1 MKFGPVQVEDA
12 AGAVL
17 AHTARLGGHVLTKG
31 MVLDAAAQAVLHRAG
46 WREVVVARLDADDVA
61 EDEAAIR
68 FAASLARPG
77 LSSLPAGTGRVNLA
91 AVTAGLFR
99 ADAVQVDALNALDEG
114 LTLGTL
120 PDATPVTAGELV
132 ATIKVI
138 PFAVPGA
145 AVAAAERLAR
155 AAPAVR
161 LAPFRSLRVGL
172 VLSATPGLK
181 ESVIEGTIRVTGR
194 RVAALG
200 GQLLPPLRCPHTAQ
214 AVAAAFAALLA
225 DRAQLLLFAGASAVV
240 DRADVGPAAIV
251 ACGGTLEHLGMP
263 VDPGNLIC
271 LGQVGQV
278 PAVVLP
284 GCARSPKL
292 NGIDLVLRRIFAGE
306 PAGRAAV
313 TAMGVGGLLKDTP
326 GRPAPR
332 SPQAGTRR
340 VAAIVLA
347 AGSSTRMSPR
357 NKLLVEDDRGMAMAA
372 RVAAA
377 CCASRADEV
386 LVVTGHQ
393 ATAVEE
399 AVRRAAPAARFV
411 HATDYAQGLSAS
423 LRAGLCALGTDVTA
437 ALICL
442 GDMPLVS
449 AEEMD
454 RVIAAWCPEEERLI
468 VVPTHRGKR
477 GNPVLW
483 DRRFFAEMTALQ
495 GDTGAR
501 GLFRLHADLV
511 SEVELAGEAVLV
523 DFDTPESLNRAGTS

>member
-1 MKFGPVQVEDA
+1 MKFGPVPVDQAE
-12 AGAVL
+12 GAVL
-17 AHTARLGGHVLTKG
+17 AHTARLGGRVLAKG
-31 MVLDAAAQAVLHRAG
+31 LVLDAAAQAALHRAG
-46 WREVVVARLDADDVA
+46 WREVVVARLEPDDVG

-77 LSSLPAGTGRVNLA
+77 LSCVPAGTGRVNLA
-91 AVTAGLFR
+91 ARSAGLFR
-99 ADAVQVDALNALDEG
+99 ADAARVDALNALDEG

-120 PDATPVTAGELV
+120 PDATPVAAGELV

-138 PFAVPGA
+138 PFAVSGA
-145 AVAAAERLAR
+145 AVAAAERLAH

-161 LAPFRSLRVGL
+161 LAPFRPLRAGL
-172 VLSATPGLK
+172 VLSTLPGLK
-181 ESVIEGTIRVTGR
+181 DSVIDGTIRVTGL

-200 GQLLPPLRCPHTAQ
+200 GQLLPPLRCDHATRP
-214 AVAAAFAALLA
+214 VADAFAALLA
-225 DRAQLLLFAGASAVV
+225 DGAQLLLFAGASAVV

-251 ACGGTLEHLGMP
+251 AAGGTLEHLGMP

-271 LGQVGQV
+271 LGQVGSA

-332 SPQAGTRR
+332 SLQTKRPPRI
-340 VAAIVLA
+340 AALVLA
-347 AGSSTRMSPR
+347 AGASTRMAPR
-357 NKLLVEDDRGMAMAA
+357 NKLLVEDSAGLAMAA

-377 CCASRADEV
+377 CAASRADEV
-386 LVVTGHQ
+386 VVVTGHQ
-393 ATAVEE
+393 AEAVE
-399 AVRRAAPAARFV
+399 AAIRHAAPQARFV
-411 HATDYAQGLSAS
+411 RAPAFAEGLSAS
-423 LRAGLCALGTDVTA
+423 LRAGVTALGPDITA
-437 ALICL
+437 ALVCL

-449 AEEMD
+449 PAEMD
-454 RVIAAWCPEEERLI
+454 QVIGAWCPEEERLI
-468 VVPTHRGKR
+468 IVPTHRGKR

-483 DRRFFAEMTALQ
+483 DRRFFAEMAALQ

-501 GLFRLHADLV
+501 GLFRLHADVV
-511 SEVELAGEAVLV
+511 SEVALAGDAVLR
-523 DFDTPESLNRAGTS
+523 DFDTPESLGG